1 MLINRDNIG
10 RQQKRPHRMPTNPK
24 PELEMRQLP
33 AYRVHYKA
41 LEAYVRKVFG
51 FEFDFFFA
59 TGSHEGCTHDYIASG
74 SIPTVALDKQ
84 STDLRDGKR
93 TKNVLLILN
102 VLVHDGYIPAG
113 AYTIT
118 TTKPEDPTAVYTYLL
133 RRTQTPLHPDCVSFK
148 NEHQGDAVFMQR
160 AAVLE
165 QSLLD
170 QLK

>member
-10 RQQKRPHRMPTNPK
+10 RPQKPPHRMPRDPK

-33 AYRVHYKA
+33 AYRVHFKA
-41 LEAYVRKVFG
+41 LEAYVHKVFG
-51 FEFDFFFA
+51 FEFGFLFA
-59 TGSHEGCTHDYIASG
+59 TDSHEGCTHDYIASG

-84 STDLRDGKR
+84 ATDLRDGKR

-113 AYTIT
+113 AYTVT
-118 TTKPEDPTAVYTYLL
+118 TTKPEDPTAVYSYLL
-133 RRTQTPLHPDCVSFK
+133 KRTKSVLHPDCVNFK
-148 NEHQGDAVFMQR
+148 DQNRDNATFMKQ

-165 QSLLD
+165 QSLLE